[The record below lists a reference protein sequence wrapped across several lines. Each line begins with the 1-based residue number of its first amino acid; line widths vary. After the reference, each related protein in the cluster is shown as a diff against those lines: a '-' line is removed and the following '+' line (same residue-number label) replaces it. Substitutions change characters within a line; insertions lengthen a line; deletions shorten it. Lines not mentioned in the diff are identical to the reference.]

1 VADLRISPARQAAGQ
16 GGDEVLSGTAGRAE
30 RARRKQQ
37 AAWEDDMSSRLAV
50 DLALKLEPVQQM
62 TLAVLYSS

>member
-1 VADLRISPARQAAGQ
+1 M
-16 GGDEVLSGTAGRAE
+16 SGTAGRAE